1 MMRVNALRES
11 IRKELERVCGIPF
24 YNEFARASA
33 KPPFGVCSLLLLRR
47 RENWDEYDLLVNIA
61 DYGTDEARVE
71 ELAEAALEHLDCLDY
86 FGEDGTSWSC
96 YVNSCQP
103 IENGDKNIY
112 QRRISAIIKYYRK
125 D

>member
-1 MMRVNALRES
+1 MTRVKALRES

-33 KPPFGVCSLLLLRR
+33 KPPFGVSSLLLLRR

-61 DYGTDEARVE
+61 DYGQDEARVE
-71 ELAEAALEHLDCLDY
+71 GLAEAALEHLDCLDY

-96 YVNSCQP
+96 YVSSCQP

-112 QRRISAIIKYYRK
+112 QRRISAIVKYYRK

>member
-1 MMRVNALRES
+1 MTRVKTLRES
-11 IRKELERVCGIPF
+11 VKQELERACSIPF
-24 YNEFARASA
+24 YKEFARATA

-47 RENWDEYDLLVNIA
+47 QENWDDYDLLVNIA
-61 DYGTDEARVE
+61 DYGTDEEKMEA
-71 ELAEAALEHLDCLDY
+71 LAETALEHLDCLDY

-103 IENGDKNIY
+103 VDNGDKNIY
-112 QRRISAIIKYYRK
+112 QRRISATIKYYRK

>member
-1 MMRVNALRES
+1 MTRVKALRES

-33 KPPFGVCSLLLLRR
+33 KPPFGVSSLLLLRR

-86 FGEDGTSWSC
+86 FGEDGTAWSC

>member
-1 MMRVNALRES
+1 MMRVKALRES

-33 KPPFGVCSLLLLRR
+33 KPPFGVSSLLLLRR

-103 IENGDKNIY
+103 IDNTDKNIY

>member
-1 MMRVNALRES
+1 MTRVKALRES
-11 IRKELERVCGIPF
+11 IRKELERVCTIPF

-33 KPPFGVCSLLLLRR
+33 KPPFGVSSLLLLRR

-61 DYGTDEARVE
+61 DYGQDEARVE

-103 IENGDKNIY
+103 IDNADKNIY
-112 QRRISAIIKYYRK
+112 QRRISATIKYYRK

>member
-1 MMRVNALRES
+1 MMRVKALRES
-11 IRKELERVCGIPF
+11 IRKELERVCDIPF

-96 YVNSCQP
+96 YVSSCQP
-103 IENGDKNIY
+103 IDNTDKNIY

>member
-1 MMRVNALRES
+1 MMRVKALRES
-11 IRKELERVCGIPF
+11 IRKELERVCDIPF

-33 KPPFGVCSLLLLRR
+33 KPPFGVSSLLLLRR

-61 DYGTDEARVE
+61 DYGQDEEKVE

>member
-1 MMRVNALRES
+1 MTRVKALRES
-11 IRKELERVCGIPF
+11 IRKELERVCTIPF

-33 KPPFGVCSLLLLRR
+33 KPPFGVSSLLLLRR

-96 YVNSCQP
+96 YINSCQP
-103 IENGDKNIY
+103 IDNTDKNIY
-112 QRRISAIIKYYRK
+112 QRRISAIVKYYRK

>member
-1 MMRVNALRES
+1 MTRVKALRES
-11 IRKELERVCGIPF
+11 IRKELERVCGIRF
-24 YNEFARASA
+24 YQEHALASA

-61 DYGTDEARVE
+61 DYGTDEEKVE
-71 ELAEAALEHLDCLDY
+71 ALSEKALEHLDCLDY

-96 YVNSCQP
+96 YINSCQP
-103 IENGDKNIY
+103 IDNGDKNIY
-112 QRRISAIIKYYRK
+112 QRRISATIKYYRK

>member
-1 MMRVNALRES
+1 MMRVKALRES

-33 KPPFGVCSLLLLRR
+33 KPPFGVSSLLLLRR

-96 YVNSCQP
+96 CVNSCQP
-103 IENGDKNIY
+103 IDNTDKNIY

>member
-1 MMRVNALRES
+1 MTRVKAMRES

-24 YNEFARASA
+24 YNEFARAST

-61 DYGTDEARVE
+61 DYGQDEAMVE

-96 YVNSCQP
+96 YINSCQP
-103 IENGDKNIY
+103 IDNADKNIY

>member
-1 MMRVNALRES
+1 MTRVKALRES
-11 IRKELERVCGIPF
+11 IRKELERVCSIPF

>member
-1 MMRVNALRES
+1 MTRVKSLRES
-11 IRKELERVCGIPF
+11 IRRELELVCGIPF

-33 KPPFGVCSLLLLRR
+33 KPPFGVCSLLLMRR

-61 DYGTDEARVE
+61 DYGPDETTVE
-71 ELAEAALEHLDCLDY
+71 ALAEAALEHLDCLDY

-96 YVNSCQP
+96 YVGSCQP
-103 IENGDKNIY
+103 IENGDKNIH
-112 QRRISAIIKYYRK
+112 QRRISAIVKYYRK

>member
-1 MMRVNALRES
+1 MTRVKAMRES

-33 KPPFGVCSLLLLRR
+33 KPPFGVSSLLLLRR

-86 FGEDGTSWSC
+86 FGEYGTSWSC
-96 YVNSCQP
+96 YINSCQP
-103 IENGDKNIY
+103 IDNTDKNIY
-112 QRRISAIIKYYRK
+112 QRRISAIVKYYRK

>member
-1 MMRVNALRES
+1 MTRVKALRES

-24 YNEFARASA
+24 YNEFARQTA
-33 KPPFGVCSLLLLRR
+33 KPPFGVCSLLLMRR
-47 RENWDEYDLLVNIA
+47 RENWDEYDLLVSIS
-61 DYGTDEARVE
+61 DYGQDEEKVE
-71 ELAEAALEHLDCLDY
+71 GLAEAALEYLDCLDY

-96 YVNSCQP
+96 YVSSCQP
-103 IENGDKNIY
+103 IDNADKNIY

>member
-1 MMRVNALRES
+1 MTRVKALRES
-11 IRKELERVCGIPF
+11 IRKELERVCVIKF
-24 YNEFARASA
+24 YKEFARPTA
-33 KPPFGVCSLLLLRR
+33 KPPFGECSLLLMRR

-96 YVNSCQP
+96 YINSCQP
-103 IENGDKNIY
+103 IDNADKNIY

>member
-1 MMRVNALRES
+1 MTRVKALRES

-33 KPPFGVCSLLLLRR
+33 KPPFCVCSLLLLRR

-96 YVNSCQP
+96 YVKSCQP
-103 IENGDKNIY
+103 IDNTDKNIY
-112 QRRISAIIKYYRK
+112 QRRISAIIKY
-125 D
+125 

>member
-1 MMRVNALRES
+1 MTRVKALRES
-11 IRKELERVCGIPF
+11 IWKELERVCGIPF

-33 KPPFGVCSLLLLRR
+33 KPPFGVSSLLLLRR

-86 FGEDGTSWSC
+86 FGEDGTAWSC

-103 IENGDKNIY
+103 VDNGDKNIY

>member
-1 MMRVNALRES
+1 MTRVKALRES

-24 YNEFARASA
+24 YNEFSRASA

-61 DYGTDEARVE
+61 DYGQDEARVE
-71 ELAEAALEHLDCLDY
+71 ELSEATLEHLDCLDY

-103 IENGDKNIY
+103 IDNTDKNIY